1 MLKQER
7 KNWVNMDMKNNINIE
22 KSRDSFMLKKIKDI
36 FFKWN
41 IIFFKL
47 TNLKKNKIKLYKIK
61 LYKNTFIF
69 YYKNIKKLNLLL
81 KINKNIWENKINVL
95 SINYNGYYLNYNVI
109 VRWKFSNILFEKVY
123 INLFIKLICGLIIKL
138 LLNLLMKSLFFI
150 KYNFIAVNMNFKKNV

>member
-1 MLKQER
+1 
-7 KNWVNMDMKNNINIE
+7 MDMKNNINIE

-47 TNLKKNKIKLYKIK
+47 TNLKKNKIKLSKIK

>member
-1 MLKQER
+1 
-7 KNWVNMDMKNNINIE
+7 MDMKNNINIE

-47 TNLKKNKIKLYKIK
+47 TNLKKNKIKLSKIK
-61 LYKNTFIF
+61 LYKNTFIL

>member
-47 TNLKKNKIKLYKIK
+47 TNLKKNKIKLSKIK

>member
-1 MLKQER
+1 
-7 KNWVNMDMKNNINIE
+7 MDMKNNINIE

-47 TNLKKNKIKLYKIK
+47 KNLKKNKIKLSKIK